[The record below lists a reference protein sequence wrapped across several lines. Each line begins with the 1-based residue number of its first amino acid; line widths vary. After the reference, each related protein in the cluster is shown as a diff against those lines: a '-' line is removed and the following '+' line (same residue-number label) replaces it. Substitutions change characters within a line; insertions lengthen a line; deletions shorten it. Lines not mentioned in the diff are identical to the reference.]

1 MVEIPRP
8 LRPVVF
14 VSEEEGLEAGLATTC
29 LICFSKGTSESLSES
44 IIFSADLTFGLSL
57 LFFVGAALVA
67 VETTVSLAAVF
78 AVAGSLGVTLVDFF
92 FVLMIPPPTLRTGF
106 AASSS
111 AGRLAGTTGVV
122 CRSRAGESTGF
133 GVMARGR
140 AVSLTSLSVLFF
152 GISDSTGGG
161 GNFATISACFF
172 STISRS
178 LLV

>member
-1 MVEIPRP
+1 
-8 LRPVVF
+8 L
-14 VSEEEGLEAGLATTC
+14 ATGLATTC
-29 LICFSKGTSESLSES
+29 LICFSRGTSESLSES
-44 IIFSADLTFGLSL
+44 MILSADLTFGLSL
-57 LFFVGAALVA
+57 VFFVGVDLGVI
-67 VETTVSLAAVF
+67 SLTAGF

-111 AGRLAGTTGVV
+111 ADRLAGTTGVV

-140 AVSLTSLSVLFF
+140 AVSLTSLSDLFF
-152 GISDSTGGG
+152 GISDSMSGG
-161 GNFATISACFF
+161 GNLATISACFF